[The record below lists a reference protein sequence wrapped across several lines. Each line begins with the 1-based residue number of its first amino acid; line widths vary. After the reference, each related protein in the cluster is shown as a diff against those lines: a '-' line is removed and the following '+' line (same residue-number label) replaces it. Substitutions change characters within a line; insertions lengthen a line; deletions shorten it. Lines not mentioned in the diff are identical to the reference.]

1 MCAPCFTACISRGI
15 FCNGVIIWPS
25 GFRQNMT
32 ADYIFNSRCV
42 QVEDFYPPPPFLS
55 LEGAGLAALGEAGSL
70 LGADLKNHLIAV
82 NFM

>member
-1 MCAPCFTACISRGI
+1 
-15 FCNGVIIWPS
+15 
-25 GFRQNMT
+25 MT

-42 QVEDFYPPPPFLS
+42 QVEDFYPPFLS

-70 LGADLKNHLIAV
+70 LGADLKNHFIAV